1 MPPKVKAVPKT
12 APVKPAFDSTRTHR
26 QYKEYMK
33 RWEQINICLDG
44 EEAVKQKRE
53 TYLPYPV
60 RLDDVDKTD
69 DAFLLQYQ
77 LYLEGAHFVEYT
89 AEAVEDLISSAFRRP
104 LELEPELPKELEHLD
119 VTDLSK
125 ELVGTVGAYGRAFAF
140 VDYPTVDTQPSAADD
155 DNNAAYLNIYEPL
168 DVLDWTE
175 TKRSGKSELIRVVL
189 REIDTVREA
198 EEDIAEAIYMYRELL
213 IKDGKFT
220 MIVHRDDR
228 ESVTYIPKANGSHFT
243 EIPGVFIGTTS
254 NTVKVDKSPVMG
266 ISNSNL
272 KHYQTWA
279 DLMHVQVYTGNPQL
293 VLAGL
298 AAGWNKQ
305 AERNKVTVK
314 LDASQVLALEGDNS
328 SASLLE
334 IDTNSLVHFRTLE
347 VLEQSMAEQGAKI
360 KSISKKSGVESAEAL
375 KIRSS
380 ASMSKLAAI
389 VANVEDALNK
399 CIVWAGLYMGE
410 TVTTQVTINKEFFA
424 PAPDGSLLSSIS
436 EAEAVGTAPRGT
448 AITYLK
454 QIELVSDDKSNEEY
468 LADMELYQPQL
479 TSDIK
484 PDGTD
489 VKGGK
494 KPEKKK
500 ENPTEK

>member
-1 MPPKVKAVPKT
+1 MAKT
-12 APVKPAFDSTRTHR
+12 IGKKETIPSVFNPTQTHR
-26 QYKEYMK
+26 EYKK
-33 RWEQINICLDG
+33 FLARWEQLKTCLEG
-44 EEAVKQKRE
+44 EEAIKEAGE

-60 RLDDVDKTD
+60 RVDKVD
-69 DAFLLQYQ
+69 KESDKYLNMYA
-77 LYLEGAHFVEYT
+77 LYLQGAHFVEYT

-104 LELEPELPKELEHLD
+104 LEVKPELPTELEYLD
-119 VTDLSK
+119 VTDIAK
-125 ELVGTVGAYGRAFAF
+125 ELVGGVGAYGRTFVF
-140 VDYPTVDTQPSAADD
+140 VDYPTVDTQPSVADD

-168 DVLDWTE
+168 DVLDWVE
-175 TKRSGKSELIRVVL
+175 TKRSGKSELIYVKL
-189 REIDTVREA
+189 REVDEVKEA
-198 EEDIAEAIYMYRELL
+198 KQDLPSTTYLYREL
-213 IKDGKFT
+213 I
-220 MIVHRDDR
+220 IVDNIFKMRIHR
-228 ESVTYIPKANGSHFT
+228 EGQTAKEYTPKANGKAFT

-293 VLAGL
+293 VLSGL

-305 AERNKVTVK
+305 AEKNKVEVK
-314 LDASQVLALEGDNS
+314 MDASMVLALEGDNS

-389 VANVEDALNK
+389 VSNVEEALDK
-399 CIVWAGLYMGE
+399 CLAWAGQYMG
-410 TVTTQVTINKEFFA
+410 TSVTSKVLINKEFFA

-436 EAEAVGTAPRGT
+436 EAEAAGTAPRGT

-454 QIELVSDDKSNEEY
+454 QIELVSDDKTNED
-468 LADMELYQPQL
+468 LLKDMTLQ
-479 TSDIK
+479 T
-484 PDGTD
+484 
-489 VKGGK
+489 
-494 KPEKKK
+494 PETETETETETVPAKA
-500 ENPTEK
+500 EN